1 LISKIPYPILFLEKT
16 INFGCYHDEKGIT
29 TAAQMTNEHIKHR
42 SEMRVHQYVGCQ
54 VFGKRI
60 VYDYLIV
67 SFDMNVHEHVRLPTV
82 TLERK
87 LK

>member
-1 LISKIPYPILFLEKT
+1 
-16 INFGCYHDEKGIT
+16 
-29 TAAQMTNEHIKHR
+29 
-42 SEMRVHQYVGCQ
+42 MRVHQYVGCQ

-67 SFDMNVHEHVRLPTV
+67 RFDMNVHEHVRLSNV
-82 TLERK
+82 TLKRK